1 MAITTYAELVTAVQS
16 WLHRTDLASQAADF
30 ITLGE
35 AHLNRNLRCPDM
47 ETTATVN
54 TSVSDR
60 YAALPAR
67 FHEAV
72 SLDYSGEPLRNYE
85 ASDVARA
92 SMVNSAGLPVAYAV
106 TSRIEFDRI
115 SDQAYAM
122 TLSYVQRIDL
132 ATDTTNWLLTRH
144 PDAYLFAALAEAAPF
159 IRDDKRVI
167 LWTAKRDAAVTAAA
181 GSEQANRPRV
191 LRTEFPALSQS
202 FNILRG

>member
-1 MAITTYAELVTAVQS
+1 MAITTYTELVTAVQS
-16 WLHRTDLASQAADF
+16 WLHRTDMSSQAADF

-47 ETTATVN
+47 ETTATVT

-60 YAALPAR
+60 YATLPSR
-67 FHEAV
+67 FHEAA

-85 ASDVARA
+85 AADVSRA

-122 TLSYVQRIDL
+122 TLSYVKRLDI
-132 ATDTTNWLLTRH
+132 AADTTNWLLARH
-144 PDAYLFAALAEAAPF
+144 PDAYLFSALTEAAPF
-159 IRDDKRVI
+159 LQDDNRVM
-167 LWTAKRDAAVTAAA
+167 LWAAKRDAAVTAAA
-181 GSEQANRPRV
+181 ASEQARRPRV
-191 LRTEFPALSQS
+191 LRTEFPALAQR